1 MKIKKYIRFT
11 KKVQT
16 KIFKREKE
24 EVYWVNV
31 DSIEWYINE
40 KDNIA
45 ISRYNVFSGVP
56 LTLDNQYYGNI
67 EKTYLYE
74 FLNNTFSTEI
84 LPLGEYFIEKSMEK
98 IDISDSVKEIFY
110 EIINED
116 IDFLKMYQTKNILY
130 YVKEKY
136 SELKDKDYENIVVG
150 LLKYISLTENNY
162 FYQEVKKEIEKR
174 KLEISLKEDKNN
186 AEEKLKKYN
195 DQTRLNNK
203 TCEEI
208 ADDVSKYISSNMTI
222 DEITEAI
229 YSMYPYVKHEEL
241 TEILNELDNKPKVLV
256 R

>member
-1 MKIKKYIRFT
+1 
-11 KKVQT
+11 
-16 KIFKREKE
+16 
-24 EVYWVNV
+24 
-31 DSIEWYINE
+31 
-40 KDNIA
+40 
-45 ISRYNVFSGVP
+45 
-56 LTLDNQYYGNI
+56 
-67 EKTYLYE
+67 
-74 FLNNTFSTEI
+74 
-84 LPLGEYFIEKSMEK
+84 MEK